1 MIAPA
6 AANAGW
12 LPPVDLSKESEFG
25 FNQEPQIAVDASGG
39 AVAVWP
45 QLQGHYLIQASTKA
59 PGGTWEPPVE
69 ISPSG
74 KESREPQVAMND
86 SGQAIAVWAQ
96 RTERATIMAASRTAQ
111 GGWGPAEELAAPG
124 GDSGDLDVAIDPD
137 GYAVAIWTKLQ
148 NFPSDYLIEAATRS
162 PAGQWGSAVPLSE
175 LGQNAWGPKLA
186 ITPSGRAIATWYRW
200 NGEGDTIVQ
209 VAEKEPGSAWSE
221 PENLSAPGA
230 KAFAPDVGIGAGRAV
245 VIWQRDEVV
254 EASVK
259 EGNGAWQPSGK
270 ISGPE
275 SQEPAIGIDAQGNA
289 LAIWSSGPE
298 YGWRN
303 AEVASLQPGETWT
316 ESTILSERLPAEGA
330 QPHVAVDPQ
339 GQAVAIWTAGG
350 TSGPVVEAASGT
362 TEGDWESP
370 DTISSSTAWARNAHV
385 AMDSAGNAAAIWRA
399 ATPRTMQAAIFDETN
414 PKLSAV
420 SIPLAGRAGHPI
432 SFAASPFDAWSP
444 INSTD
449 WTFGDGST
457 ATGSSVVHS
466 FQEAGHFP
474 VTVTTTDAAGHSSTA
489 SAQVVVAPALATPR
503 RVAKVRHGK
512 AHLKLRC
519 LGTAPCHGNAEL
531 SWQTSGQRGP
541 RHWRS
546 IGGTTFAIPA
556 ETEITVSIK
565 LKLRTLIRLV
575 ASHKKGLS
583 IRLTG
588 DAVEPRAVTL
598 KSDPGPR
605 PHKSSRQDS

>member
-1 MIAPA
+1 MIAPT

-12 LPPVDLSKESEFG
+12 VPAIDLSKESEFG

-59 PGGTWEPPVE
+59 PGGTWESPVE

-96 RTERATIMAASRTAQ
+96 RTERATIMAASRTTQ
-111 GGWGPAEELAAPG
+111 GSWGPAEELAAPG
-124 GDSGDLDVAIDPD
+124 EDSGDLDVAIDPD

-162 PAGQWGSAVPLSE
+162 PAGQWGPAVPLSE

-209 VAEKEPGSAWSE
+209 VAEREPGSAWSE

-230 KAFAPDVGIGAGRAV
+230 KAFAPEVGIGAGRAV

-259 EGNGAWQPSGK
+259 DGGGAWQASDK

-275 SQEPAIGIDAQGNA
+275 SREPEIGMDSQGNA
-289 LAIWSSGPE
+289 LAIWSSSPE
-298 YGWRN
+298 FGWRS
-303 AEVASLQPGETWT
+303 AEVAGLPPGGTWT
-316 ESTILSERLPAEGA
+316 ESVTLSERLPAEGA
-330 QPHVAVDPQ
+330 QPNVEIDPQ
-339 GQAVAIWTAGG
+339 GQAMAIWMAGG
-350 TSGPVVEAASGT
+350 SSGPVVEVARGT
-362 TEGDWESP
+362 IEGDWESP
-370 DTISSSTAWARNAHV
+370 NTISSSTAWARNAHI
-385 AMDSAGNAAAIWRA
+385 ALDSAGNAVAVWRA
-399 ATPRTMQAAIFDETN
+399 ATPRTMQAAIFDGTN
-414 PKLSAV
+414 PELSTV
-420 SIPLAGRAGHPI
+420 SIASTGRAGHPI

-444 INSTD
+444 IHSTE
-449 WTFGDGST
+449 WTFGDGSV

-466 FQEAGHFP
+466 FQEAGRFP
-474 VTVTTTDAAGHSSTA
+474 VTVTTSDAAGHSSTA
-489 SAQVVVAPALATPR
+489 SAQVVVTPALATPR
-503 RVAKVRHGK
+503 RVAKVRHGV

-519 LGTAPCHGNAEL
+519 LGTATCHGSAEL
-531 SWQTSGQRGP
+531 AWQKASGKDPKR
-541 RHWRS
+541 WRS
-546 IGGTTFAIPA
+546 VGETTFAIPA
-556 ETEITVSIK
+556 ETEMTVFIK
-565 LKLRTLIRLV
+565 LKPKHLIRLLT
-575 ASHKKGLS
+575 SHKKGLS

-588 DAVEPRAVTL
+588 DAVESRTVTL
-598 KSDPGPR
+598 KLDPGPR
-605 PHKSSRQDS
+605 SHKSSRQDS

>member
-1 MIAPA
+1 M
-6 AANAGW
+6 
-12 LPPVDLSKESEFG
+12 
-25 FNQEPQIAVDASGG
+25 
-39 AVAVWP
+39 WP

-111 GGWGPAEELAAPG
+111 GSWGPAEELTAPG
-124 GDSGDLDVAIDPD
+124 GDSGELDVAIDPD

-148 NFPSDYLIEAATRS
+148 NFPSDYLIEAAARS
-162 PAGQWGSAVPLSE
+162 PAGQWEPAVPLTE

-209 VAEKEPGSAWSE
+209 AAEKEPGSAWGE

-230 KAFAPDVGIGAGRAV
+230 KAFAPEVGIGAGRAV

-259 EGNGAWQPSGK
+259 DGGGAWHASDK

-275 SQEPAIGIDAQGNA
+275 SREPEIGMDSQGNA
-289 LAIWSSGPE
+289 LAIWSSGPK

-303 AEVASLQPGETWT
+303 AEVASLSPGETWT
-316 ESTILSERLPAEGA
+316 ESATLSERLTTEGA
-330 QPHVAVDPQ
+330 QPYVAVDPK
-339 GQAVAIWTAGG
+339 GQAMAIWTAGG
-350 TSGPVVEAASGT
+350 TSGPVVEAALGT
-362 TEGDWESP
+362 TEGDWETP
-370 DTISSSTAWARNAHV
+370 KAISSSTAWARNAHL
-385 AMDSAGNAAAIWRA
+385 AIDSAGNGTAVWRA
-399 ATPRTMQAAIFDETN
+399 ATPRTMQAAVLDGTDPE
-414 PKLSAV
+414 LSAV
-420 SIPLAGRAGHPI
+420 SIPPAGRAGHPI
-432 SFAASPFDAWSP
+432 SFSASTFDAWSS
-444 INSTD
+444 IRSTD
-449 WTFGDGST
+449 WTFGDGSV
-457 ATGSSVVHS
+457 ATGPRVIHS
-466 FQEAGHFP
+466 FQEAGRFP

-531 SWQTSGQRGP
+531 SWHTSGQNGL

-556 ETEITVSIK
+556 ETEMTVFIK
-565 LKLRTLIRLV
+565 LKPRNLIRLV

-588 DAVEPRAVTL
+588 DAVEPRTVTL
-598 KSDPGPR
+598 ESDPRPR
-605 PHKSSRQDS
+605 SHESRRQSP